1 MAALLLGLDASNCR
15 WALLNCQLPLLNYQ
29 LKMAPNRVPHPLTEE
44 MGQTNPYRVVI
55 DLYRLDRV
63 GALRLPILLYQ
74 PTNLYG
80 VVYKKQHLSLLLT
93 TPLLTPYYFSPYY
106 LLPLSLFFKS

>member
-1 MAALLLGLDASNCR
+1 
-15 WALLNCQLPLLNYQ
+15 
-29 LKMAPNRVPHPLTEE
+29 
-44 MGQTNPYRVVI
+44 MGQTNPYRIVI

-74 PTNLYG
+74 QTNLYG
-80 VVYKKQHLSLLLT
+80 VVYKKRHLSLLLT
-93 TPLLTPYYFSPYY
+93 TPLLDTYYTSLYSLLLPSLLLTTSPLTPYYFSPYY

>member
-1 MAALLLGLDASNCR
+1 MGIA
-15 WALLNCQLPLLNYQ
+15 QLSI
-29 LKMAPNRVPHPLTEE
+29 KMAPNRVPHPLTEE
-44 MGQTNPYRVVI
+44 MGQTSPYRVVI

-74 PTNLYG
+74 QTTPCG
-80 VVYKKQHLSLLLT
+80 VVYRKRHLSLLLT
-93 TPLLTPYYFSPYY
+93 TPLLTTYYCSPYS